1 MKTVIFPLLQ
11 NSESDHSFYTFVN
24 KREKKE
30 REREREREKE
40 RERARE
46 KAHISSSN
54 TCPFDVCFSI
64 PLQIQA

>member
-1 MKTVIFPLLQ
+1 MNQTTAFIHLL
-11 NSESDHSFYTFVN
+11 T
-24 KREKKE
+24 REKKKK